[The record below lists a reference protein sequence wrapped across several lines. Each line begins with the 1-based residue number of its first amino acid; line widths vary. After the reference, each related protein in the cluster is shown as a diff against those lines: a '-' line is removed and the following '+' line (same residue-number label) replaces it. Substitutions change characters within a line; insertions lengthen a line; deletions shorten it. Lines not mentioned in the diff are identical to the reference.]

1 MRDQV
6 NAEVLNGLTGEQYNI
21 VAEDSV
27 DCLATFL
34 QKVKQRLTKYSED
47 STHTAGLENVITVKV
62 GCKVM
67 LRRNIDVT
75 LGLVNGA
82 IGTIH
87 SVQRCIDQ
95 ANKVDTLTIMFSNN
109 QEHCLKRVT
118 TKFEVFDKA
127 YVIRSQFPITTAYA
141 IMIHKSQGLT
151 LSHVLT
157 DIGNTVFTCGQAYEE
172 LKVLK
177 ACT

>member
-1 MRDQV
+1 MLNYLRTQYELEHMRDQV

-27 DCLATFL
+27 DCLATLL
-34 QKVKQRLTKYSED
+34 QKVKQRLTKYPED
-47 STHTAGLENVITVKV
+47 STHTARLENVITVKV

-75 LGLVNGA
+75 LRLVNGA
-82 IGTIH
+82 IGRIH
-87 SVQRCIDQ
+87 SAQRCIDQ

-127 YVIRSQFPITTAYA
+127 YVIHSQFPI
-141 IMIHKSQGLT
+141 
-151 LSHVLT
+151 
-157 DIGNTVFTCGQAYEE
+157 
-172 LKVLK
+172 
-177 ACT
+177 

>member
-27 DCLATFL
+27 DCLATLL
-34 QKVKQRLTKYSED
+34 QKVKQRLTKYPED

-75 LGLVNGA
+75 LRLVNGA
-82 IGTIH
+82 IGRIH

-127 YVIRSQFPITTAYA
+127 YVIHSQFPI
-141 IMIHKSQGLT
+141 
-151 LSHVLT
+151 
-157 DIGNTVFTCGQAYEE
+157 
-172 LKVLK
+172 
-177 ACT
+177 